1 MKWKKL
7 NDRNLLQRIDVG
19 SVLVLKN
26 DARQSVRDISLQFDI
41 GVAITH
47 TILTGSFKIE
57 SFFAPISKLLYIF
70 LKNPEKW
77 RVNAYRAFD

>member
-1 MKWKKL
+1 M
-7 NDRNLLQRIDVG
+7 
-19 SVLVLKN
+19 LKN
-26 DARQSVRDISLQFDI
+26 DARQSVRDVSLQFDI

-57 SFFAPISKLLYIF
+57 SCFAPISKLLYF
-70 LKNPEKW
+70 FFKNHEKR

>member
-1 MKWKKL
+1 M
-7 NDRNLLQRIDVG
+7 
-19 SVLVLKN
+19 LKN

-70 LKNPEKW
+70 LKNPEK
-77 RVNAYRAFD
+77 